1 MVRTNEDGF
10 LASVAAKGDL
20 RVSVRSIC
28 IHDGALLVQ
37 RHADD
42 PASYYAFI
50 GGGLETG
57 ELMEDR
63 IRQEYREETGREVV
77 RARYLFV
84 VENRVRMPA
93 GILHSLEHYFA
104 VELDSHD
111 VRSRE
116 DHLVQSW
123 LPLSRLPE
131 YDVRPHVVRD
141 AIIDGSWETQEHL
154 IVPFA

>member
-1 MVRTNEDGF
+1 MSNKDDF
-10 LASVAAKGDL
+10 LASVARKGDI

-28 IHDGALLVQ
+28 MHDGALLVQ

-42 PASYYAFI
+42 PSSFHAFI

-57 ELMEDR
+57 ELMEER
-63 IRQEYREETGREVV
+63 IRAEYREETGRQVV

-84 VENRVRMPA
+84 VENRVRTAA
-93 GILHSLEHYFA
+93 GVLHSLEHYFA
-104 VELDSHD
+104 VDLDSPD

-116 DHLVQSW
+116 SHLVQSW
-123 LPLSRLPE
+123 LPLADLAA

-141 AIIDGSWETQEHL
+141 AIIDGSWQTRKHL
-154 IVPFA
+154 VVPFE

>member
-1 MVRTNEDGF
+1 MPTPDEF
-10 LASVAAKGDL
+10 LHRVAETGAI

-57 ELMEDR
+57 ETMEDR
-63 IRQEYREETGREVV
+63 IRAEYREETGREVV

-84 VENRVRMPA
+84 VENRVRTPA

-104 VELDSHD
+104 VELDSRD

-116 DHLVQSW
+116 AHLVQCW
-123 LPLSRLPE
+123 LPLGQLA
-131 YDVRPHVVRD
+131 DCDLRPRVVRD
-141 AIIDGSWETQEHL
+141 AIIDGSWETRKHL
-154 IVPFA
+154 VTPFT

>member
-1 MVRTNEDGF
+1 MSQHDAF
-10 LASVAAKGDL
+10 LTAVVEKGDI

-28 IHDGALLVQ
+28 LHDGAVLVQ

-42 PASYYAFI
+42 PASYHAFI

-57 ELMEDR
+57 ERMEDR
-63 IRQEYREETGREVV
+63 IRREYLEETGRQVV
-77 RARYLFV
+77 RAEYLFV
-84 VENRVRMPA
+84 VENRVRTAA
-93 GILHSLEHYFA
+93 GILHSLEHYFS

-116 DHLVQSW
+116 PHLVQCW
-123 LPLSRLPE
+123 LPLSELAA

-141 AIIDGSWETQEHL
+141 AIADGSWQTRKHL
-154 IVPFA
+154 VVPFA

>member
-1 MVRTNEDGF
+1 MSKESILT
-10 LASVAAKGDL
+10 SVARKGDI

-28 IHDGALLVQ
+28 IHDGALLTQ

-42 PASYYAFI
+42 PASHYAFI

-63 IRQEYREETGREVV
+63 IRQEYREETGRQVV

-84 VENRVRMPA
+84 VENRVRTPA
-93 GILHSLEHYFA
+93 GILHSLEHYFS
-104 VELDSHD
+104 VELDSHE

-116 DHLVQSW
+116 PHLEQCW
-123 LPLSRLPE
+123 LPLGRLPE

-141 AIIDGSWETQEHL
+141 AIVDGSWETRKHL

>member
-1 MVRTNEDGF
+1 MTQEDAF
-10 LASVAAKGDL
+10 LTSVARKGEM

-28 IHDGALLVQ
+28 MHDGALLVQ

-42 PASYYAFI
+42 PSSCHAFI
-50 GGGLETG
+50 GGGLEPG

-63 IRQEYREETGREVV
+63 IRMEYREETGREVV

-84 VENRVRMPA
+84 VENRVRTPA
-93 GILHSLEHYFA
+93 GVAHSLEHYFA
-104 VELDSHD
+104 VELDSHE

-116 DHLVQSW
+116 PHLVQSW

-131 YDVRPHVVRD
+131 YDVRPRVVRD
-141 AIIDGSWETQEHL
+141 AIIDGSWETRKHL

>member
-1 MVRTNEDGF
+1 MSDPDAF
-10 LASVAAKGDL
+10 LTAVVAKGDI

-28 IHDGALLVQ
+28 LHEGAVLVQ

-42 PASYYAFI
+42 PASYHAFI

-57 ELMEDR
+57 ERMEDR
-63 IRQEYREETGREVV
+63 IRREYSEETDRQVV
-77 RARYLFV
+77 RAEYLFV
-84 VENRVRMPA
+84 VENRVRTAA
-93 GILHSLEHYFA
+93 GILHSLEHYFS

-116 DHLVQSW
+116 AHLVQSW
-123 LPLSRLPE
+123 LPLSELAA

-141 AIIDGSWETQEHL
+141 AIVDGSWKTRKHL
-154 IVPFA
+154 IVPFD

>member
-1 MVRTNEDGF
+1 MSRDEAF
-10 LASVAAKGDL
+10 LRRVAEKGDI
-20 RVSVRSIC
+20 RISVRSIC

-57 ELMEDR
+57 ERMEDR
-63 IRQEYREETGREVV
+63 IRREYGEETDRQVV

-84 VENRVRMPA
+84 VENRVRTAA
-93 GILHSLEHYFA
+93 GILHSLEHYFS
-104 VELDSHD
+104 VDLDSRD

-116 DHLVQSW
+116 PHLVQCW
-123 LPLSRLPE
+123 LPLSELPA

-141 AIIDGSWETQEHL
+141 AIVDGTWKTRKHL
-154 IVPFA
+154 VVPFA

>member
-1 MVRTNEDGF
+1 MSKESF
-10 LASVAAKGDL
+10 LTSVARKGNI

-28 IHDGALLVQ
+28 MHDGALLVQ

-42 PASYYAFI
+42 PASHYAFI

-63 IRQEYREETGREVV
+63 IRQEYREETGRQVV

-84 VENRVRMPA
+84 VENRVRTPA
-93 GILHSLEHYFA
+93 GILHSLEHYFS
-104 VELDSHD
+104 VDLDSHE

-116 DHLVQSW
+116 PHLEQRW
-123 LPLSRLPE
+123 LPLSQLPS

-141 AIIDGSWETQEHL
+141 AIVDGSWETRKHL
-154 IVPFA
+154 VVPFA

>member
-1 MVRTNEDGF
+1 MSDPDAF
-10 LASVAAKGDL
+10 LTRVVESGRL

-28 IHDGALLVQ
+28 IHGGALLVQ

-42 PASYYAFI
+42 PASYHAFI

-57 ELMEDR
+57 ERMEDR
-63 IRQEYREETGREVV
+63 IRLEYREETGREVV

-84 VENRVRMPA
+84 VENRVRTGA

-104 VELDSHD
+104 VELDSYD

-116 DHLVQSW
+116 AHLVQCW
-123 LPLSRLPE
+123 LPLDDLSA
-131 YDVRPHVVRD
+131 YDVRPRVVRD
-141 AIIDGSWETQEHL
+141 AILDGSWATRRHL
-154 IVPFA
+154 VVPFA

>member
-1 MVRTNEDGF
+1 MSEPEDF
-10 LASVAAKGDL
+10 LTSVARKGDL

-28 IHDGALLVQ
+28 IHDGAVLVQ

-42 PASYYAFI
+42 PASYHAFI

-57 ELMEDR
+57 ELMEER

-93 GILHSLEHYFA
+93 GILHSLEHYFL
-104 VELDSHD
+104 VELDSHE

-116 DHLVQSW
+116 PHLVQSW
-123 LPLSRLPE
+123 LPLGQLPAH
-131 YDVRPHVVRD
+131 DVRPHVVRD
-141 AIIDGSWETQEHL
+141 AIADGSWETRKHL

>member
-1 MVRTNEDGF
+1 MSDPDAF
-10 LASVAAKGDL
+10 LTAVAEKGAI

-42 PASYYAFI
+42 PSSYYAFI

-57 ELMEDR
+57 ERMEDR
-63 IRQEYREETGREVV
+63 IRSEYREETGREVV
-77 RARYLFV
+77 HARYLFV
-84 VENRVRMPA
+84 VENRVRTPA
-93 GILHSLEHYFA
+93 GILHSLEHYFL

-116 DHLVQSW
+116 SHLVQCW
-123 LPLSRLPE
+123 LPLDGLPAC
-131 YDVRPHVVRD
+131 DVRPRVVRD
-141 AIIDGSWETQEHL
+141 AIIDGSWETRRHL
-154 IVPFA
+154 VTPFA

>member
-1 MVRTNEDGF
+1 MSDPDAF
-10 LASVAAKGDL
+10 LTSVAEKGAI

-28 IHDGALLVQ
+28 IHQGALLVQ

-57 ELMEDR
+57 ERMEDR
-63 IRQEYREETGREVV
+63 IRAEYREETGREVI

-84 VENRVRMPA
+84 VENRVGTPA
-93 GILHSLEHYFA
+93 GLLHSLEHYFR
-104 VELDSHD
+104 VELDSRD

-116 DHLVQSW
+116 PHLVQCW
-123 LPLSRLPE
+123 LPLGQLPAC
-131 YDVRPHVVRD
+131 DVRPRVVRD
-141 AIIDGSWETQEHL
+141 AIIDGSWKTRRHL
-154 IVPFA
+154 VAPLA